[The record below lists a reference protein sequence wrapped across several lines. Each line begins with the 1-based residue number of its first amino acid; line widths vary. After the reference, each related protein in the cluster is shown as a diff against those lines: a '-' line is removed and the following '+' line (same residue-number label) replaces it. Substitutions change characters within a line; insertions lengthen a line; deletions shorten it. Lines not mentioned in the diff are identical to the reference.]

1 MPVHSTACG
10 KQFSSL
16 HAAHAGDVGMMHGST
31 QRLSV
36 QRPIF
41 AQHVEHSR
49 ESPVSLVMHS
59 VAHSTPPRAH
69 RIRQDWIS
77 PCNLNS
83 DESSI
88 ARDG

>member
-1 MPVHSTACG
+1 MPVHSTASG

-16 HAAHAGDVGMMHGST
+16 HAAHAADVGMTHGSK

-41 AQHVEHSR
+41 AQHEEHSK
-49 ESPVSLVMHS
+49 ESPVSRVMQS
-59 VAHSTPPRAH
+59 VAHSTPPAAH

-77 PCNLNS
+77 
-83 DESSI
+83 
-88 ARDG
+88 